1 MQTAHNQTLIR
12 KQFFISEGQ
21 TEKLERIAKQKNKSA
36 AEIVRLAIDAYN
48 PDALNDMEESE
59 LMELVSI
66 RLKETIADTQKT
78 RKHLSQTL
86 KKLGVG
92 AV

>member
-1 MQTAHNQTLIR
+1 MQPAHTLIR
-12 KQFFISEGQ
+12 KQFFISESQ
-21 TEKLERIAKQKNKSA
+21 TQKLDQIAKKQKKSA
-36 AEIVRLAIDAYN
+36 AEIVRLAIDAYD

-78 RKHLSQTL
+78 RKRLNKTL
-86 KKLGVG
+86 NKLEKR

>member
-1 MQTAHNQTLIR
+1 MQTSHQTLRR

-21 TEKLERIAKQKNKSA
+21 TKKIEQIAKQQSKSA

-48 PDALNDMEESE
+48 PDSLNDMEESE
-59 LMELVSI
+59 LMELVSE
-66 RLKETIADTQKT
+66 RLKETIDDTKKT
-78 RKHLSQTL
+78 RERLSKTL
-86 KKLGVG
+86 AILSKG